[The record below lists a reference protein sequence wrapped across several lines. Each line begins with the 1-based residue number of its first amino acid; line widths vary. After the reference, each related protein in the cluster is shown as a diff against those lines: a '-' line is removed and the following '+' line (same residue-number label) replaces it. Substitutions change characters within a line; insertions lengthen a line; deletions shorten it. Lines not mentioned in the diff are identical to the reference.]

1 MSQPILIGDIIA
13 SILADLK
20 VHNMD
25 KVSNEEWTDVTDF
38 LRLPS
43 LRSIELS
50 IRMGDG
56 TIIPHRC
63 NGRTYCKKTEIE
75 AVFGTS
81 DFTVKIRK
89 RNGNK

>member
-1 MSQPILIGDIIA
+1 MKTPILIGDIIA

-20 VHNMD
+20 AHDMD
-25 KVSNEEWTDVTDF
+25 AVFDSEWTDVTDF

-50 IRMGDG
+50 IHLGDG
-56 TIIPHRC
+56 TIIPHRN
-63 NGRTYCKKTEIE
+63 NGRTYCKKSELE
-75 AVFGTS
+75 AVFGTI

>member
-1 MSQPILIGDIIA
+1 MKTPILIGDLIA

-20 VHNMD
+20 AHDMD
-25 KVSNEEWTDVTDF
+25 AVFNEEWTDVTDF
-38 LRLPS
+38 FRLPS

-50 IRMGDG
+50 IHLGDG
-56 TIIPHRC
+56 TIIPHRL
-63 NGRTYCKKTEIE
+63 NGRTYCKKSELE

-89 RNGNK
+89 RDGKE

>member
-1 MSQPILIGDIIA
+1 MKQPVLIGDLIA
-13 SILADLK
+13 AILADLK
-20 VHNMD
+20 AHDMD
-25 KVSNEEWTDVTDF
+25 KVFNEEWTDVTDF

-50 IRMGDG
+50 IRLGDW
-56 TIIPHRC
+56 TIIPHRL
-63 NGRTYCKKTEIE
+63 NGRTYCKKSELE

>member
-1 MSQPILIGDIIA
+1 MKTPIIIGDLIA

-20 VHNMD
+20 AHDMD
-25 KVSNEEWTDVTDF
+25 AVFDDEWTDVTDF

-50 IRMGDG
+50 IHLKNG
-56 TIIPHRC
+56 TILPHRN
-63 NGRTYCKKTEIE
+63 NGRIYCMKSELK

-89 RNGNK
+89 RHGDK

>member
-25 KVSNEEWTDVTDF
+25 KVFNEEWTDVTDF

-50 IRMGDG
+50 IRMDDG
-56 TIIPHRC
+56 TIIPHRR

>member
-1 MSQPILIGDIIA
+1 MKQPVLIGEVIEE
-13 SILADLK
+13 ILDELRARNLDLIF
-20 VHNMD
+20 D
-25 KVSNEEWTDVTDF
+25 EEWTDVTDF

-50 IRMGDG
+50 IHLGNG
-56 TIIPHRC
+56 TIIPHRL
-63 NGRTYCKKTEIE
+63 NGRTYAKRSELE

-89 RNGNK
+89 RHGKK